1 MNTEREK
8 RRNEGVQEFRSS
20 EWMAAAPTKTALLPR
35 TSSRP
40 ELPNSGTPEL
50 LL

>member
-8 RRNEGVQEFRSS
+8 RRNVLKEFS
-20 EWMAAAPTKTALLPR
+20 MDGCCPDQNCATPQDL
-35 TSSRP
+35 SRP

>member
-8 RRNEGVQEFRSS
+8 RRNEGVQEFR
-20 EWMAAAPTKTALLPR
+20 MDGCCPDQNCATPQDL
-35 TSSRP
+35 SRP